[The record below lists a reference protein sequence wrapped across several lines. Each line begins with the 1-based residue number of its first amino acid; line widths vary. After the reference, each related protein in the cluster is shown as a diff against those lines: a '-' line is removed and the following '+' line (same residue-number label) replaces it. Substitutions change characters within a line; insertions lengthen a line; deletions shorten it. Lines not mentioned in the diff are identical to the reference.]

1 MVQTPHRQPQAKLD
15 MLEVGGSGSSGA
27 ILMEIGKCGKTYNI
41 MYPTSESKETKEWTG
56 P

>member
-1 MVQTPHRQPQAKLD
+1 MVQTPYRQPQAKLD